1 MDQEETFEKPT
12 RDSCQGNVLLS
23 VTAFDCLCIP
33 IFHSTRYITNKFFSG
48 MRNAV
53 YDKLD
58 DDGLIAPGTRVSGDD
73 VIVGKTITLPEN
85 EDEVPY

>member
-1 MDQEETFEKPT
+1 MDWHYYQTVGFLIKK
-12 RDSCQGNVLLS
+12 S
-23 VTAFDCLCIP
+23 VRRINIILWRTYENKHAHQAFDSLLLL
-33 IFHSTRYITNKFFSG
+33 G

-58 DDGLIAPGTRVSGDD
+58 DDGLISPGTRVSGDD

-85 EDEVPY
+85 DDEVKCLSQ

>member
-1 MDQEETFEKPT
+1 MQSILVP
-12 RDSCQGNVLLS
+12 LLS
-23 VTAFDCLCIP
+23 KPKTRQRP
-33 IFHSTRYITNKFFSG
+33 STS
-48 MRNAV
+48 NAV

>member
-1 MDQEETFEKPT
+1 
-12 RDSCQGNVLLS
+12 
-23 VTAFDCLCIP
+23 
-33 IFHSTRYITNKFFSG
+33 

-73 VIVGKTITLPEN
+73 VIVGKTVTLPEN
-85 EDEVPY
+85 DDEVKLNTCMLPPVHIVICYPP

>member
-1 MDQEETFEKPT
+1 
-12 RDSCQGNVLLS
+12 
-23 VTAFDCLCIP
+23 
-33 IFHSTRYITNKFFSG
+33 

-85 EDEVPY
+85 EDEVPYQSHSILQKQVLETETLILLFILITRLFEKQVNTNPGLQVN

>member
-1 MDQEETFEKPT
+1 
-12 RDSCQGNVLLS
+12 
-23 VTAFDCLCIP
+23 
-33 IFHSTRYITNKFFSG
+33 

-58 DDGLIAPGTRVSGDD
+58 DDGLIAPGVRVSGDD

-85 EDEVPY
+85 DDEVHFQCSNLLLKQGLSSNLHVQLHSLITEVFLTM

>member
-1 MDQEETFEKPT
+1 
-12 RDSCQGNVLLS
+12 
-23 VTAFDCLCIP
+23 
-33 IFHSTRYITNKFFSG
+33 

-85 EDEVPY
+85 DDEVFY